1 MATLLRIIR
10 LYSLAL
16 WVGGE
21 VFFVIVAGIAF
32 RFLPD
37 AHTAGIV
44 VRNSLL
50 ALHRVGTGAGIVFVL
65 ATLGLLAT
73 ARDRHRARIVE
84 LAIVVAMLVLTLY
97 SQMAVIPRMETD
109 RLTLGGDVMKA
120 AMDAPARRDFEHLH
134 SLSVDLEGAVLIG
147 GLVALALAAV
157 HGKTEQGREAQNIQ
171 RLQEQE
177 RR

>member
-1 MATLLRIIR
+1 MTTLLRIIR

-21 VFFVIVAGIAF
+21 VFFVIVAGISF
-32 RFLPD
+32 KFLPD

-50 ALHRVGTGAGIVFVL
+50 ALHRSAVGEGVVYIL

-84 LAIVVAMLVLTLY
+84 LALIVVMLVLTLY
-97 SQMAVIPRMETD
+97 SQMAIMPRMETD
-109 RLTLGGDVMKA
+109 RLTLGGDVTKA
-120 AMDAPARRDFEHLH
+120 PANAPARKDFEHLH

-147 GLVALALAAV
+147 GLAALALAAV
-157 HGKTEQGREAQNIQ
+157 HGKRDLEETA
-171 RLQEQE
+171 L
-177 RR
+177 

>member
-1 MATLLRIIR
+1 MLRIIR

-21 VFFVIVAGIAF
+21 VFFVVVAGIAF
-32 RFLPD
+32 RSLPD

-50 ALHRVGTGAGIVFVL
+50 DLHRLGMSAGVVFVF

-73 ARDRHRARIVE
+73 ARDRHKARVVE
-84 LAIVVAMLVLTLY
+84 LAIVVVMLMLTAY

-109 RLTLGGDVMKA
+109 RLTLGGDVAKA
-120 AMDAPARRDFEHLH
+120 ATDAPARRDFDRLH
-134 SLSVDLEGAVLIG
+134 ALSVDLEGAVLVG
-147 GLVALALAAV
+147 GLVVLALAAV
-157 HGKTEQGREAQNIQ
+157 QSKTELDKEAK
-171 RLQEQE
+171 
-177 RR
+177 

>member
-32 RFLPD
+32 GFLPD

-50 ALHRVGTGAGIVFVL
+50 DLHHLGMGAGIVFVF

-84 LAIVVAMLVLTLY
+84 LAIVVAMLALTLY

-109 RLTLGGDVMKA
+109 RLTLGGDITKA
-120 AMDAPARRDFEHLH
+120 AADAPARKDFDRLH
-134 SLSVDLEGAVLIG
+134 ALSVDLEGAVLIG
-147 GLVALALAAV
+147 GFVVLALAAV
-157 HGKTEQGREAQNIQ
+157 QSKAGLNHEA
-171 RLQEQE
+171 L
-177 RR
+177 

>member
-32 RFLPD
+32 KFLPD
-37 AHTAGIV
+37 AHMAGIV

-50 ALHRVGTGAGIVFVL
+50 ALHRAGVGEGIIYLL
-65 ATLGLLAT
+65 ATLGLLAM
-73 ARDRHRARIVE
+73 ARDRHHARVAE
-84 LAIVVAMLVLTLY
+84 LALVVAMLVLTLY

-109 RLTLGGDVMKA
+109 RLTLGGDVTKA
-120 AMDAPARRDFEHLH
+120 LVDAPARRDFEHLH
-134 SLSVDLEGAVLIG
+134 SLSVDLEGTVLIA

-157 HGKTEQGREAQNIQ
+157 HGAAEHGKEAQ
-171 RLQEQE
+171 
-177 RR
+177 

>member
-1 MATLLRIIR
+1 MATLLRILR

-21 VFFVIVAGIAF
+21 VFFVIVAAIAF

-50 ALHRVGTGAGIVFVL
+50 DLHHLGMGAGIVFVF

-73 ARDRHRARIVE
+73 ARDRHKARIVE
-84 LAIVVAMLVLTLY
+84 LAIVVVMLMLTAY

-109 RLTLGGDVMKA
+109 RLTLGGDVTKA
-120 AMDAPARRDFEHLH
+120 ATDAPARKDFDRLH
-134 SLSVDLEGAVLIG
+134 ALSVDLEGAVLVG
-147 GLVALALAAV
+147 GLVVLALAAV
-157 HGKTEQGREAQNIQ
+157 QSKSGLDKETK
-171 RLQEQE
+171 
-177 RR
+177 

>member
-50 ALHRVGTGAGIVFVL
+50 ALHRLGTGAGIVFVL
-65 ATLGLLAT
+65 ATLGLMAS
-73 ARDRHRARIVE
+73 ARDRHRTRLAE
-84 LAIVVAMLVLTLY
+84 LAIVVVMLVLTLY

-109 RLTLGGDVMKA
+109 RLTLGGDVAKA
-120 AMDAPARRDFEHLH
+120 SADAPARKDFDHLH
-134 SLSVDLEGAVLIG
+134 TLSVDLEGAVLIG

-157 HGKTEQGREAQNIQ
+157 HGKTEGDKEAQ
-171 RLQEQE
+171 
-177 RR
+177 

>member
-1 MATLLRIIR
+1 MTTLLRIIR

-21 VFFVIVAGIAF
+21 VFFIIVAGIAF
-32 RFLPD
+32 KYLPD

-50 ALHRVGTGAGIVFVL
+50 ALHRIGTAAGIVFVL

-73 ARDRHRARIVE
+73 ARDRHRARIAE

-97 SQMAVIPRMETD
+97 SQRAVMPRMDTD
-109 RLTLGGDVMKA
+109 RLTLGGDVTKA
-120 AMDAPARRDFEHLH
+120 PMDVPARRDFERLH

-147 GLVALALAAV
+147 GLVALALTAV
-157 HGKTEQGREAQNIQ
+157 HGKTGDDKESR
-171 RLQEQE
+171 
-177 RR
+177 

>member
-50 ALHRVGTGAGIVFVL
+50 ALHRVGIGAGLLFLL
-65 ATLGLLAT
+65 ATLGLVAS
-73 ARDRHRARIVE
+73 ARDRHRARVVE
-84 LAIVVAMLVLTLY
+84 LAIVVVMLVLTLY
-97 SQMAVIPRMETD
+97 SQTAVIPRMETD
-109 RLTLGGDVMKA
+109 RLTLGGDVAKA
-120 AMDAPARRDFEHLH
+120 SADVAARKDFDHLH
-134 SLSVDLEGAVLIG
+134 ALSVDLEGAVLIG
-147 GLVALALAAV
+147 GFVALALAAV
-157 HGKTEQGREAQNIQ
+157 HGRTEVGKESQ
-171 RLQEQE
+171 
-177 RR
+177 

>member
-32 RFLPD
+32 KYLPD

-50 ALHRVGTGAGIVFVL
+50 ALHRVGIGAGIVFVL

-73 ARDRHRARIVE
+73 ARDRHRLRIIE
-84 LAIVVAMLVLTLY
+84 LAIAVMMLALTLY
-97 SQMAVIPRMETD
+97 SQRAVMPRMDTD

-120 AMDAPARRDFEHLH
+120 PMDSPARRDFEHLH
-134 SLSVDLEGAVLIG
+134 SLSVDLEGAVLVG
-147 GLVALALAAV
+147 GLVALALGAV
-157 HGKTEQGREAQNIQ
+157 HGKTTRNEDAQ
-171 RLQEQE
+171 
-177 RR
+177 

>member
-1 MATLLRIIR
+1 MATLLRILR

-21 VFFVIVAGIAF
+21 VFFVVVAGISF
-32 RFLPD
+32 KYLPD

-50 ALHRVGTGAGIVFVL
+50 ALHRAGIGEAVVFLL

-73 ARDRHRARIVE
+73 GRDRHRARIVE
-84 LAIVVAMLVLTLY
+84 FAIVVAMLVLTLY
-97 SQMAVIPRMETD
+97 SQLAVMPRMETD
-109 RLTLGGDVMKA
+109 RLTLGGDVTKA
-120 AMDAPARRDFEHLH
+120 ASDAPARKDFDRLH

-147 GLVALALAAV
+147 GLLALALSAV
-157 HGKTEQGREAQNIQ
+157 QDKREFDETVQQ
-171 RLQEQE
+171 S
-177 RR
+177 

>member
-50 ALHRVGTGAGIVFVL
+50 ALNRVGAGAGIVFML

-73 ARDRHRARIVE
+73 ARDRHRVRVME
-84 LAIVVAMLVLTLY
+84 LAIVVVMLALTLY
-97 SQMAVIPRMETD
+97 SQLTVMPRMETD
-109 RLTLGGDVMKA
+109 RLTLGGDVTKA
-120 AMDAPARRDFEHLH
+120 AIDSPARRDFEHLH
-134 SLSVDLEGAVLIG
+134 TLSVDLEGAVLIG
-147 GLVALALAAV
+147 GLVVLALAAV
-157 HGKTEQGREAQNIQ
+157 HGKTEQDKEAQ
-171 RLQEQE
+171 
-177 RR
+177 

>member
-10 LYSLAL
+10 VYSLAL

-50 ALHRVGTGAGIVFVL
+50 ALHRIGTGAGIVFVL

-73 ARDRHRARIVE
+73 ARDRHSARVVE
-84 LAIVVAMLVLTLY
+84 LAIVAAMLVLTLY
-97 SQMAVIPRMETD
+97 SHLTVIPRMETD
-109 RLTLGGDVMKA
+109 RLTLGGDVTKA
-120 AMDAPARRDFEHLH
+120 TIDTPARRDFDHLH
-134 SLSVDLEGAVLIG
+134 SLSVNLEGAVLIG
-147 GLVALALAAV
+147 GLVVLALAAV
-157 HGKTEQGREAQNIQ
+157 CGKAERDKEAQ
-171 RLQEQE
+171 
-177 RR
+177 

>member
-1 MATLLRIIR
+1 MTTLLRIIR

-16 WVGGE
+16 WVGSE

-32 RFLPD
+32 KYLPD

-44 VRNSLL
+44 VRNSLI
-50 ALHRVGTGAGIVFVL
+50 ALHRIGIAAGIVFVL

-109 RLTLGGDVMKA
+109 RLTLGGDVAKA
-120 AMDAPARRDFEHLH
+120 ATDAPARKDFDRLH

-147 GLVALALAAV
+147 GLVVLALAAV
-157 HGKTEQGREAQNIQ
+157 QRKTELDKEAK
-171 RLQEQE
+171 
-177 RR
+177 